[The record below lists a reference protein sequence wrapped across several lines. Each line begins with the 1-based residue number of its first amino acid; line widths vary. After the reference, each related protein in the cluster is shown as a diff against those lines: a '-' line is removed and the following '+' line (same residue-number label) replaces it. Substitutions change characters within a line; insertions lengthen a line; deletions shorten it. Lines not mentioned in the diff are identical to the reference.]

1 MRTLI
6 VNSSN
11 VVANTNNSVFKY
23 NFPAGNVEFS
33 KGQKL
38 ALGSIQMYYSTFNI
52 TQAQGN
58 NQFSYIWVDGREIT
72 ITIPDG
78 FYEISTLNDY
88 LHFVMVQQGHYL
100 LDTAGNY
107 YYFITLVSNSST
119 YQIEVNTYP
128 ISLATYPVSTYTI
141 GTYASSTITTSS
153 PATPVPWSRPTTA
166 ITPMFRVLANNFRN
180 IIGFSAGYYPQGQ
193 TGYASTVPTTS
204 LAQAYIAN
212 TSFSI
217 TSIVGTALTTTGSPS
232 LVVGMVIQGTGITNG
247 TTIVSGS
254 ANSWVVSVSQ
264 SVGAITG
271 YYYSSASSSTAF
283 SIASSSTTTITTTGS
298 PALVAGMVISGTNI
312 VTGTY
317 IVSGSGNTWV
327 VSTAPTSTGA
337 ISATFY
343 SMSATQSPSYTT
355 IQTFGSS
362 SVPQVSPLS
371 SYVLTCNLLNNNFAI
386 PNSLLYSFAP
396 DAKFGSQ
403 FTIAPNQYSFIDIQP
418 GQYNS
423 FQVSFLDQNNIPTTL
438 QDPNLVIL
446 LIIADEK
453 ESADID
459 MKGNISK

>member
-1 MRTLI
+1 MKTLI

-11 VVANTNNSVFKY
+11 VVANTNNSVYKY
-23 NFPAGNVEFS
+23 NFPAGNVDFK

-52 TQAQGN
+52 TSAQGN

-78 FYEISTLNDY
+78 FYDVSTLNDF

-107 YYFITLVSNSST
+107 YYFITAVINSAT
-119 YQIEVNTYP
+119 YQIEVNTFP
-128 ISLATYPVSTYTI
+128 ISLATYPVATYTI
-141 GTYASSTITTSS
+141 GTYSSSTITTSS
-153 PATPVPWSRPTTA
+153 PTTPVLWSRPTSS
-166 ITPMFRVLANNFRN
+166 ITPMVRILANNFRN

-193 TGYASTVPTTS
+193 TGYASTIPTTS
-204 LAQAYIAN
+204 LAQATITN
-212 TSFSI
+212 SPSTTTFPI
-217 TSIVGTALTTTGSPS
+217 TSITGTALTTTTAPA
-232 LVVGMVIQGTGITNG
+232 LLAGMVISGAGITQGTY
-247 TTIVSGS
+247 IVSGS

-264 SVGAITG
+264 TIGAITG
-271 YYYSSASSSTAF
+271 
-283 SIASSSTTTITTTGS
+283 
-298 PALVAGMVISGTNI
+298 
-312 VTGTY
+312 
-317 IVSGSGNTWV
+317 
-327 VSTAPTSTGA
+327 
-337 ISATFY
+337 TFY
-343 SMSATQSPSYTT
+343 SMGASQSPSYTT

-396 DAKFGSQ
+396 DATFGSQ

-446 LIIADEK
+446 LIIADAGEL
-453 ESADID
+453 EGLSI
-459 MKGNISK
+459 